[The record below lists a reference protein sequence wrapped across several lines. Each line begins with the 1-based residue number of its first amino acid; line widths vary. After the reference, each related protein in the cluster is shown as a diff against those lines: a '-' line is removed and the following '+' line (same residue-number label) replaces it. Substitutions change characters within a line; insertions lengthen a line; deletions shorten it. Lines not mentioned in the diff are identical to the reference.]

1 MKKTKNTWGQIKK
14 QYINFDLVEEYYLA
28 KTEDEAVDVISERTL
43 KDLDFPE
50 FFKFLDRTTSDIGQQ
65 YLYNQLRRLKTSKES
80 LAQLEQRIEF
90 YSTNQPKR
98 QRIQKVLISLS
109 KGEDYYFPF
118 LLYGALPIKWRF
130 SWVVSIIQLLVGLCI
145 IASIFLNPIFF
156 LGVVAIFSVNVGLHY
171 WHKNRIGNFATVFS
185 RLITLTRTSKDILED
200 SHLLATEKEELEKN
214 IKEVDSIT
222 NKLHWLKMDSL
233 QNNEYL
239 ILFWFL
245 IEITKIVSLSEIS
258 TFHAVVDKIGSSRKA
273 IEQLYLFIGELD
285 MAISIASLRAGLP
298 YYSQATF
305 LSNQKELQVQSLYH
319 PLVENCVA
327 NELHLKGKSLLLTGS
342 NMSGKST
349 FIKAINLN
357 LIAAQT
363 INTSFTKAYTA
374 PILGIATSIEIS
386 DDITSAKSYYME
398 EVETI
403 GNLMELS
410 NKPNSQ
416 FLFTIDE
423 VFKGTNTI
431 ERISAAKAILSFLN
445 QKQHLVLVSTH
456 DIELTELLD
465 EYYDLYYFQESIENQ
480 NLSFDYTLKQGALK
494 KKNAIAILELAGYP
508 PTVIQEA
515 KSIANKFEKEKLL
528 YKKDI

>member
-1 MKKTKNTWGQIKK
+1 MAVRAALMARYVT
-14 QYINFDLVEEYYLA
+14 
-28 KTEDEAVDVISERTL
+28 KTEMRSFAEKIPLNEQRERVAKASLRANTHSTVFLSHSSKDKKEVPGAMTLLTNKGGLVYIDEIDPTM
-43 KDLDFPE
+43 PPY
-50 FFKFLDRTTSDIGQQ
+50 TSD
-65 YLYNQLRRLKTSKES
+65 LTAKKLK
-80 LAQLEQRIEF
+80 
-90 YSTNQPKR
+90 
-98 QRIQKVLISLS
+98 
-109 KGEDYYFPF
+109 
-118 LLYGALPIKWRF
+118 
-130 SWVVSIIQLLVGLCI
+130 
-145 IASIFLNPIFF
+145 
-156 LGVVAIFSVNVGLHY
+156 
-171 WHKNRIGNFATVFS
+171 
-185 RLITLTRTSKDILED
+185 
-200 SHLLATEKEELEKN
+200 KN

-245 IEITKIVSLSEIS
+245 IEIIKIVSLSEIS

>member
-1 MKKTKNTWGQIKK
+1 MKKTKNTWGQVQEK
-14 QYINFDLVEEYYLA
+14 YTNFDLVEEYFLA
-28 KTEDEAVDVISERTL
+28 KTDQETVDTINERTL
-43 KDLDFPE
+43 LDLDFYK

-65 YLYNQLRRLKTSKES
+65 YLYNQLRTLKIPQES
-80 LAQLEQRIEF
+80 LAQLEQQIEF
-90 YSTNQPKR
+90 YSTQKPKR
-98 QRIQKVLISLS
+98 QDIQKVLTTLS

-118 LLYGALPIKWRF
+118 LLYGVLPTKWRF
-130 SWVVSIIQLLVGLCI
+130 FWVVRIIQLLVALCI
-145 IASIFLNPIFF
+145 AAGLFLSPGFF
-156 LGVVAIFSVNVGLHY
+156 LGIAAIFSVNVGLHY

-185 RLITLTRTSKDILED
+185 RLTVLTKSSRDILNN
-200 SHLLATEKEELEKN
+200 SHLVAAEKEQLEKD
-214 IKEVDSIT
+214 IKEVDTIT
-222 NKLHWLKMDSL
+222 NQLNWLKMDNL

-239 ILFWFL
+239 ILFWLF
-245 IEITKIVSLSEIS
+245 IEIVKIVSLSEIS
-258 TFHAVVDKIGSSRKA
+258 TFHAVVDKIGASRKS
-273 IEQLYLFIGELD
+273 IEQLYIFIGETD

-305 LSNQKELQVQSLYH
+305 LSNQKELKVQSLYH
-319 PLVENCVA
+319 PLIDNCIA
-327 NELHLKGKSLLLTGS
+327 NDLHLDGKSLLLTGS

-374 PILGIATSIEIS
+374 PMLAIGTSIEIS

-403 GNLMELS
+403 GNLIERSSM
-410 NKPNSQ
+410 PDSQ

-431 ERISAAKAILSFLN
+431 ERISSAKAILSFLN
-445 QKQHLVLVSTH
+445 QKNHLVLVSTH

-465 EYYDLYYFQESIENQ
+465 EHYDLYYFQESIENQ
-480 NLSFDYTLKQGALK
+480 SLSFDYTLKQGALK
-494 KKNAIAILELAGYP
+494 NKNAIAILELAGYP
-508 PTVIQEA
+508 STVIEEA
-515 KSIANKFEKEKLL
+515 KNIADKFEKEKLL
-528 YKKDI
+528 YKKDR